1 MLDLLSLLPLQSPS
15 SSPTKVSQ
23 HHAMISCFC
32 VRYYWRVMDTEH
44 RFSLPTRRLILNCLV
59 PLLGSATMEQQRVPA
74 KHLRLVQ
81 LLRIRLRQAMLRY
94 LVAWISEA
102 APSLESSDSF
112 PLLCLFS
119 LTIYLT
125 AQQRTT
131 NIRHQHLLLP
141 QVIQRLW
148 VSKLSDALP
157 LEYISCI
164 AIDLLA
170 CLWRASII
178 PCILSCAYICIVFHC
193 QLIVSFFTVCLL
205 FSALLQWLR
214 YNGSATMTQSS
225 VAFKESQP
233 STYG

>member
-81 LLRIRLRQAMLRY
+81 LLRIRLRQVMLRY
-94 LVAWISEA
+94 RVAWFSEA
-102 APSLESSDSF
+102 ALILVVFGRWYNLASLVSSDSF

-119 LTIYLT
+119 LTIYLSYCT
-125 AQQRTT
+125 TT
-131 NIRHQHLLLP
+131 NNKHQAPTSSPTTSDPTVVSSVAVGVQLHSG
-141 QVIQRLW
+141 LW
-148 VSKLSDALP
+148 NV
-157 LEYISCI
+157 
-164 AIDLLA
+164 DLVL
-170 CLWRASII
+170 CT
-178 PCILSCAYICIVFHC
+178 CAYASLFIANSSSHSKSSACFSRIC
-193 QLIVSFFTVCLL
+193 
-205 FSALLQWLR
+205 

-225 VAFKESQP
+225 VAFNKESQP

>member
-81 LLRIRLRQAMLRY
+81 LLRIRLRQVMLRY
-94 LVAWISEA
+94 RVAWFSES
-102 APSLESSDSF
+102 SLILVVFGRWYPLASLVSSDSF

-119 LTIYLT
+119 LTMYLSIYISIHLSIYT
-125 AQQRTT
+125 TT
-131 NIRHQHLLLP
+131 NNKHQAP
-141 QVIQRLW
+141 TSSPTTSDPTV
-148 VSKLSDALP
+148 VS
-157 LEYISCI
+157 I
-164 AIDLLA
+164 
-170 CLWRASII
+170 
-178 PCILSCAYICIVFHC
+178 
-193 QLIVSFFTVCLL
+193 
-205 FSALLQWLR
+205 
-214 YNGSATMTQSS
+214 
-225 VAFKESQP
+225 
-233 STYG
+233 